1 MDGLKLSGHG
11 NQAMDTLRKKCLLS
25 GVNGEYNG
33 LQKFAPESDSHLFGE
48 ELGVPLKKRA
58 DIIDCKHSN
67 RVHEFFRHTK
77 GKLMLTCQK
86 TGKSKNYSPAKKPW
100 TGKKGSPRTAD
111 NIWFQNTIVMSE
123 KIAKAT

>member
-48 ELGVPLKKRA
+48 ELWVPLKK
-58 DIIDCKHSN
+58 KG
-67 RVHEFFRHTK
+67 RHYRLQALK
-77 GKLMLTCQK
+77 Q
-86 TGKSKNYSPAKKPW
+86 SA
-100 TGKKGSPRTAD
+100 
-111 NIWFQNTIVMSE
+111 
-123 KIAKAT
+123 